1 MNHASYLEVLENLHT
16 GVVIHAADTG
26 ILFSN
31 RRAADLLGLTEE
43 QMLGKTAIDP
53 GWHFVDAH
61 GASIAPEDYPV
72 SRVLRTRVPL
82 DEMVVG
88 VRAPGRTSLMWV
100 LCSAFPKF
108 DQAGVLLRIVVNFH
122 DISAYVAA
130 QETLRASEHMY
141 RRLFE
146 TVPQGV
152 VYQNKSGEI
161 TSANPAALR
170 ILGLTLEQMQGRTS
184 MDPRWRAV
192 REDGSDF
199 PGHLHPTME
208 ALRTGKPVNGVVM
221 GVSAAGRDFVWISCS
236 ATPLFEEG
244 VLTQVYAIFED
255 ITERKSLQTQVQQL
269 AFFDPLTQLP
279 NRRLL
284 NDRMNQALALS
295 KRSGNCGALMVID
308 LDNFKPLND
317 VHGHMVGDL
326 LLQEVARRL
335 STSVREIDTV
345 ARFGGDEFV
354 VVLGDLNSN
363 AMTSR
368 DQALSIAEK
377 IRAALALPYVLCT
390 EVAGHEVCIEH
401 HCTASVGLALFD
413 GSVVHAAEV
422 FKRADH
428 AMYQAKHDG
437 RNRVSLLP

>member
-16 GVVIHAADTG
+16 GVVIHAADTS

-31 RRAADLLGLTEE
+31 RRAAELLGLTEA

-53 GWHFVDAH
+53 GWHFVNEL
-61 GASIAPEDYPV
+61 GKPIPPQDYPV
-72 SRVLRTRVPL
+72 SKVLGSKVPL
-82 DEMVVG
+82 REMVVG
-88 VRAPGRTSLMWV
+88 VMAPGRPSVMWV
-100 LCSAFPKF
+100 LCSAFPKL
-108 DQAGVLLRIVVNFH
+108 DDTGALQRIVVNFH
-122 DISAYVAA
+122 DISASMAA
-130 QETLRASEHMY
+130 QETLRTSERMY

-152 VYQNKSGEI
+152 VYQNKTGEI

-184 MDPRWRAV
+184 MDPRWKAV

-208 ALRTGKPVNGVVM
+208 ALRTGRPITGVVM
-221 GVSAAGRDFVWISCS
+221 GVSAAGRDYVWISCS
-236 ATPLFEEG
+236 ATPLFEDGE
-244 VLTQVYAIFED
+244 LTQVYAIFED

-284 NDRMNQALALS
+284 TDRVNQALAS
-295 KRSGNCGALMVID
+295 AKRSNNFGAMLVLD

-317 VHGHMVGDL
+317 VHGHAIGDL
-326 LLQEVARRL
+326 LLQEVAVRL
-335 STSVREIDTV
+335 SSNVREVDTV

-354 VVLGDLNSN
+354 VVLSDLHSD
-363 AMTSR
+363 AQASME
-368 DQALSIAEK
+368 QALAVAEK
-377 IRAALALPYVLCT
+377 IRVALALPYRLCT
-390 EVAGHEVCIEH
+390 EVAGQQVCIAH
-401 HCTASVGLALFD
+401 QCSASIGLALFD
-413 GSVVHAAEV
+413 AGTADAADV
-422 FKRADH
+422 FKRADL

-437 RNRVSLLP
+437 RNRVSAVR